1 MVIPLPPAAG
11 LLSDLLWLAKEPHP
25 PPSSHPPLF
34 WRPRSNLIQQGT
46 ALQGSCNRDSGP
58 GWTCKGLALLGRQLW
73 LLYLRWWQPHHQKRQ
88 GRGVLSSLSLR
99 VKKDTPCPPHPHP
112 GAWSSTVETHKPEAC
127 PRCSVSHLSPKYP
140 IPSPW
145 IPSCHIENL
154 VKQENF
160 QLCKHWESFRQWRA
174 TLVITMANLK
184 CQWSLNDIV
193 QREKNTKRRKR
204 QSWVQVP
211 VLEALVGI
219 WVVLL
224 SDVSQQLPIAQSTV
238 VLSPHLWMGGC
249 MAMGQLFNL
258 RG

>member
-1 MVIPLPPAAG
+1 MVIPLPLAAG

-88 GRGVLSSLSLR
+88 GRGVLSSSSLR

-193 QREKNTKRRKR
+193 QREKNTKKEKEAVLGSSPSSGGTGRDLGCFTQWRVPAAANSTKHGSS
-204 QSWVQVP
+204 QSASVDGWVYGNG
-211 VLEALVGI
+211 AAI
-219 WVVLL
+219 
-224 SDVSQQLPIAQSTV
+224 
-238 VLSPHLWMGGC
+238 
-249 MAMGQLFNL
+249 
-258 RG
+258 